1 MKRHMQRHTELTI
14 ATRNHLSGEEGTMPR
29 KAKGSSRR
37 SQEAASKAAVPRFD
51 ARVFLT
57 SAGAGRS
64 TKNYRARKTISRQGD
79 AANAVIYLQVGDVRL
94 TVMSRQ
100 GKQAVVAL
108 LKAGDFFGEG
118 ALTGQRFYLT
128 SAIASSD
135 CTIARIEL
143 DTMIGVLRDEPRL
156 AQMFLTFLLARNVK
170 IESDLIDQLFNSSE
184 KRLARVLL
192 HLADF
197 GNGNKLQTVIP
208 RISQDMLAAT
218 VGTTR
223 PRINLFMNKF
233 RKLGFIEYDSGK
245 FDGGFNVHSSLL
257 NVIIND

>member
-1 MKRHMQRHTELTI
+1 MPKRPKR
-14 ATRNHLSGEEGTMPR
+14 
-29 KAKGSSRR
+29 SSRKT
-37 SQEAASKAAVPRFD
+37 QDAASKAAVPHFD
-51 ARVFLT
+51 ANVFLT

-64 TKNYRARKTISRQGD
+64 TKNYRARKTILRQGD
-79 AANAVIYLQVGDVRL
+79 AANAVFYVRAGGVRL
-94 TVMSRQ
+94 TAISRQ

-108 LKAGDFFGEG
+108 LKAGDFFGEA

-128 SAIASSD
+128 SAVASSD
-135 CTIARIEL
+135 CAIARIEL
-143 DTMIGVLRDEPRL
+143 DTMIGVLRDEPKL
-156 AQMFLTFLLARNVK
+156 AEMFLAFLLVRNVK

-192 HLADF
+192 HLANF
-197 GNGNKLQTVIP
+197 GQGDKLQAVIP
-208 RISQDMLAAT
+208 RISQDVLAAT

-245 FDGGFNVHSSLL
+245 FDGGLHVHSSLL

>member
-1 MKRHMQRHTELTI
+1 MQGRTELGI
-14 ATRNHLSGEEGTMPR
+14 AARKNLPQEEGTIPK

-37 SQEAASKAAVPRFD
+37 PQEAASKAAVARFD
-51 ARVFLT
+51 ARTFLT

-64 TKNYRARKTISRQGD
+64 TINYRARKTISRQGD
-79 AANAVIYLQVGDVRL
+79 AANAVFYVQAGDVRL
-94 TVMSRQ
+94 TAMSRQ
-100 GKQAVVAL
+100 GKQAVVAS

-118 ALTGQRFYLT
+118 SLTGQRFYPT

-135 CTIARIEL
+135 CAIARIEL
-143 DTMIGVLRDEPRL
+143 DTMISVLRNEPKLTR
-156 AQMFLTFLLARNVK
+156 MFLTFLLARNVK

-192 HLADF
+192 QLADF
-197 GNGNKLQTVIP
+197 GNGSKLQTVIP

-233 RKLGFIEYDSGK
+233 RKLGFIEYASGK
-245 FDGGFNVHSSLL
+245 FAGGFNVHSSLL